1 VKIRCVEK
9 IDTPHGVSTGLPT
22 ADALTRILRTVV
34 VLLLLSYSQFV
45 PDKFVGRKR
54 RKGRER
60 E

>member
-1 VKIRCVEK
+1 MKIRCVKK

-34 VLLLLSYSQFV
+34 VLLSYSQFV
-45 PDKFVGRKR
+45 PDKFAGRKR
-54 RKGRER
+54 SKGRER